1 MVNANMKRMLRAK
14 NLSTRDICG
23 DVTTRGESM
32 RVWSIQPEKLYEDLK
47 IKKVLHC
54 DPTQSELI
62 TKFGFG
68 PAYDWLVRQMK
79 ERVGLPPKGVLYPFW
94 AWHTLEWKHQRPD
107 LRRMEFWAYK
117 GDQVCFELEIP
128 DNMVLLINEDTWH
141 IVLNDGYYGA
151 CSNEREM
158 EIEDRWFDSLPLD
171 EQTAVK
177 MKSWE
182 KIFNVS
188 PPYED
193 AWECQGKY
201 VQATFWELRL
211 EQVTA
216 VRYFKGRLN

>member
-1 MVNANMKRMLRAK
+1 
-14 NLSTRDICG
+14 
-23 DVTTRGESM
+23 M

-47 IKKVLHC
+47 IKKALHC

-62 TKFGFG
+62 SECGFG

-107 LRRMEFWAYK
+107 LRRMEFRAYK
-117 GDQVCFELEIP
+117 GDQVCLELEIP
-128 DNMVLLINEDTWH
+128 DNMVLLSNENTWH
-141 IVLNDGYYGA
+141 IVLNDGYYGDS
-151 CSNEREM
+151 SNEQEA
-158 EIEDRWFDSLPLD
+158 EIEDHWFESLPLD
-171 EQTAVK
+171 EKAVVK
-177 MKSWE
+177 MKSWK

-211 EQVTA
+211 DQVVA
-216 VRYFKGRLN
+216 VRRFKGRLNRLNT